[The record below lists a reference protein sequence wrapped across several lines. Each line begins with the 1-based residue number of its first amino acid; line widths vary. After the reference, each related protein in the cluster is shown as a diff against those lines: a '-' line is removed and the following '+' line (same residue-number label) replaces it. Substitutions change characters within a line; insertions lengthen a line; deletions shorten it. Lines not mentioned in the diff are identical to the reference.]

1 MIHAEFK
8 LFDRFSKVLIDI
20 PSLSPSEEL
29 TEAVMGQTGNVMDAI
44 EVTNTLKLKKD
55 TFPEIERH
63 SDGFQLTV
71 EVERRPR
78 DIEEGQTLEEY
89 KDLVETDLLELHDIF
104 RDLVR
109 EAIQELEN
117 PYPKIFLRHG

>member
-8 LFDRFSKVLIDI
+8 LYDRFSRVIIDI
-20 PSLSPSEEL
+20 VSFSPSEEL
-29 TEAVMGQTGNVMDAI
+29 TEAVTGQSGTVIEAI
-44 EVTNTLKLKKD
+44 EVSNTLKLKKD
-55 TFPEIERH
+55 TLPEIERY

-109 EAIQELEN
+109 EAIQELED
-117 PYPKIFLRHG
+117 PYPRIFLRHG

>member
-29 TEAVMGQTGNVMDAI
+29 TEAMMNQTGLVMDAI
-44 EVTNTLKLKKD
+44 AVSNTLKLKKD
-55 TFPEIERH
+55 TFPEIERY

-78 DIEEGQTLEEY
+78 DLEEGQTLDEY

-109 EAIQELEN
+109 ETIQELEN
-117 PYPKIFLRHG
+117 PYPRIFLRH

>member
-8 LFDRFSKVLIDI
+8 MFNKFSRVLIDI

-29 TEAVMGQTGNVMDAI
+29 TEAVTGQSGLMMEAI
-44 EVTNTLKLKKD
+44 EVSNTLKLKED
-55 TFPEIERH
+55 TLPEIARY

-89 KDLVETDLLELHDIF
+89 RDLVETDLLELHDIF
-104 RDLVR
+104 RDIIR
-109 EAIQELEN
+109 DAIQELEN
-117 PYPKIFLRHG
+117 PYPRIFLRHG

>member
-29 TEAVMGQTGNVMDAI
+29 TEAMMNQTGLIMDAI
-44 EVTNTLKLKKD
+44 SVSNTLKLKKD
-55 TFPEIERH
+55 TFPEIARY

-104 RDLVR
+104 RDIIR
-109 EAIQELEN
+109 DTIQELEH
-117 PYPKIFLRHG
+117 PYPRIFLRHG

>member
-8 LFDRFSKVLIDI
+8 LFDRFSRVLIDI

-29 TEAVMGQTGNVMDAI
+29 TEAVTSQSGTVLEAI
-44 EVTNTLKLKKD
+44 KVSNTLKLKKD
-55 TFPEIERH
+55 TFPELERY

-109 EAIQELEN
+109 EAIQELEH
-117 PYPKIFLRHG
+117 PYPRVFLRH

>member
-8 LFDRFSKVLIDI
+8 LFDRFSRVLIDI

-29 TEAVMGQTGNVMDAI
+29 TEAVTGQSGLMMEAI
-44 EVTNTLKLKKD
+44 EVSNTLKLKKD
-55 TFPEIERH
+55 TLPEIARY

-109 EAIQELEN
+109 EAIQELED
-117 PYPKIFLRHG
+117 PYPRIFLRHG

>member
-20 PSLSPSEEL
+20 PFLSPSEEL
-29 TEAVMGQTGNVMDAI
+29 TEAMMNQSGTMMEAI
-44 EVTNTLKLKKD
+44 EVSNTLKLKKD
-55 TFPEIERH
+55 TLPEIARY

-117 PYPKIFLRHG
+117 PYPRIFLRHG

>member
-1 MIHAEFK
+1 MIHTEFK
-8 LFDRFSKVLIDI
+8 LYDRFGKVLIDI

-29 TEAVMGQTGNVMDAI
+29 TEAVMDQSGLITRAINVS
-44 EVTNTLKLKKD
+44 NSLKLRED
-55 TFPEIERH
+55 TLPIIERY

-78 DIEEGQTLEEY
+78 DVEGGQTLAEY
-89 KDLVETDLLELHDIF
+89 KDMVETDLLELHDIF

-109 EAIQELEN
+109 DTIQELES
-117 PYPKIFLRHG
+117 PYPGIFLRHG

>member
-29 TEAVMGQTGNVMDAI
+29 TEAVMSQTGTVTEAI
-44 EVTNTLKLKKD
+44 EVSNTLKLRKG
-55 TFPEIERH
+55 TFPEIERY

-78 DIEEGQTLEEY
+78 DVEGGQTLAEY
-89 KDLVETDLLELHDIF
+89 RDLVETDLLELHDIF

-117 PYPKIFLRHG
+117 PYPSIFLRHG

>member
-8 LFDRFSKVLIDI
+8 MFNKFIRVLSDI

-29 TEAVMGQTGNVMDAI
+29 TEAVTGLSGTMMKAI
-44 EVTNTLKLKKD
+44 EVSNTLKLKKD
-55 TFPEIERH
+55 TLPEIERY

-78 DIEEGQTLEEY
+78 DIKEGQTLEEY
-89 KDLVETDLLELHDIF
+89 KDLVETDLLELHNIF

-109 EAIQELEN
+109 EAIQELED
-117 PYPKIFLRHG
+117 PYPRIFLRHG

>member
-8 LFDRFSKVLIDI
+8 MFNKFSRVLIDI

-29 TEAVMGQTGNVMDAI
+29 TEAVTGQSGTVMKAI
-44 EVTNTLKLKKD
+44 EVSNTLKLKKD
-55 TFPEIERH
+55 TLPEIERY
-63 SDGFQLTV
+63 SDGFRLTV

-78 DIEEGQTLEEY
+78 DIKEGQTLEEY

-109 EAIQELEN
+109 EAIQELED
-117 PYPKIFLRHG
+117 PYPRVFLRHG

>member
-8 LFDRFSKVLIDI
+8 LYDRFSRVIIDI
-20 PSLSPSEEL
+20 VSFSPSEEL
-29 TEAVMGQTGNVMDAI
+29 TEAVTGQSGTVIEAI
-44 EVTNTLKLKKD
+44 EVSNTLKLKKD
-55 TFPEIERH
+55 TLPEIERY

-78 DIEEGQTLEEY
+78 DIKEGQTLEEY

-109 EAIQELEN
+109 EAIQELED
-117 PYPKIFLRHG
+117 PYPRIFLRHG

>member
-8 LFDRFSKVLIDI
+8 MFDRFSRVLIDI

-29 TEAVMGQTGNVMDAI
+29 TEAVTGQSGIMMEAI
-44 EVTNTLKLKKD
+44 EVSNTLKLKND
-55 TFPEIERH
+55 TLPEISRY

-89 KDLVETDLLELHDIF
+89 KDLVETDLLELHNIF

-117 PYPKIFLRHG
+117 PYPRVFLRHG

>member
-8 LFDRFSKVLIDI
+8 LFDRFSRVLIDI

-29 TEAVMGQTGNVMDAI
+29 TKAVTGQSGTMVEAI
-44 EVTNTLKLKKD
+44 EISNTLKLKKD
-55 TFPEIERH
+55 TLPEIARY

-104 RDLVR
+104 RDIIR
-109 EAIQELEN
+109 DAIRELEN
-117 PYPKIFLRHG
+117 PYPRIFLRH

>member
-8 LFDRFSKVLIDI
+8 LFDKFSKVLIDI
-20 PSLSPSEEL
+20 PSISPSEEL
-29 TEAVMGQTGNVMDAI
+29 TEAVVGQTGNVMDAI
-44 EVTNTLKLKKD
+44 AVTNTLKLKKD
-55 TFPEIERH
+55 TFPEIERY

-78 DIEEGQTLEEY
+78 DVNGGQTLEEY
-89 KDLVETDLLELHDIF
+89 RDLVETDLLELHDIF

-109 EAIQELEN
+109 ETIQELEN
-117 PYPKIFLRHG
+117 PYPRVFLRHG

>member
-29 TEAVMGQTGNVMDAI
+29 TEAMMNQTGLIMDAI
-44 EVTNTLKLKKD
+44 SVSNTLKLKKD
-55 TFPEIERH
+55 TFPEIARY

-104 RDLVR
+104 RSLVR

>member
-29 TEAVMGQTGNVMDAI
+29 TEAVMSQTGNVMDAI
-44 EVTNTLKLKKD
+44 SVSNTLKLRKD
-55 TFPEIERH
+55 TFPEIERY

-78 DIEEGQTLEEY
+78 DVEGGQTLDEY
-89 KDLVETDLLELHDIF
+89 KDMVETDLLELHDIF

-109 EAIQELEN
+109 DTIQELEN
-117 PYPKIFLRHG
+117 PYPGIFLRHG

>member
-8 LFDRFSKVLIDI
+8 LFDRFSRVLVDI

-29 TEAVMGQTGNVMDAI
+29 TKAVTGQSGTMMEAI
-44 EVTNTLKLKKD
+44 EVSNTLKLKKD
-55 TFPEIERH
+55 TLPEIAKY

-109 EAIQELEN
+109 DCIQELEN
-117 PYPKIFLRHG
+117 PYPRISLRHG

>member
-8 LFDRFSKVLIDI
+8 LFQKYGRVLVDI

-29 TEAVMGQTGNVMDAI
+29 TEAVTGQSGTVMEAI
-44 EVTNTLKLKKD
+44 EVSNTLKLKKD
-55 TFPEIERH
+55 TLPEIARY

-117 PYPKIFLRHG
+117 PYPRVFLRHG

>member
-8 LFDRFSKVLIDI
+8 LFDRFSRVLVDI

-29 TEAVMGQTGNVMDAI
+29 TEAMMNQTGLVMGAI
-44 EVTNTLKLKKD
+44 AVSNTLKLKKD
-55 TFPEIERH
+55 TLPVIERY

-104 RDLVR
+104 RDIIR
-109 EAIQELEN
+109 DAIQELEN
-117 PYPKIFLRHG
+117 PYPRIFLRH

>member
-8 LFDRFSKVLIDI
+8 LYDRFSKVLIDI
-20 PSLSPSEEL
+20 PSLYPSEEL
-29 TEAVMGQTGNVMDAI
+29 TEAVMNQSGNIIDAI
-44 EVTNTLKLKKD
+44 AVSNTLKLKKD
-55 TFPEIERH
+55 TFPEIEKYFE
-63 SDGFQLTV
+63 GFKLTV

-104 RDLVR
+104 RGLVR
-109 EAIQELEN
+109 DTIQELEN
-117 PYPKIFLRHG
+117 PYPGIFLRHG

>member
-55 TFPEIERH
+55 TFPEIERY

-78 DIEEGQTLEEY
+78 DIEGGQTLEEY

-109 EAIQELEN
+109 DTTQELEN
-117 PYPKIFLRHG
+117 PYPSIFLRHG

>member
-8 LFDRFSKVLIDI
+8 LYDKFSKVLIDI

-44 EVTNTLKLKKD
+44 AVTNTLKLKKD
-55 TFPEIERH
+55 TFPVIEKY

-78 DIEEGQTLEEY
+78 DLEEGQTLEEY

-109 EAIQELEN
+109 DTIQELEH
-117 PYPKIFLRHG
+117 PYPRIFLRHG

>member
-8 LFDRFSKVLIDI
+8 LFQKYGRVLVDI

-29 TEAVMGQTGNVMDAI
+29 TKAVTGQSGTMMEAI
-44 EVTNTLKLKKD
+44 EVSNTLKLKKD
-55 TFPEIERH
+55 TLPEIERY

-78 DIEEGQTLEEY
+78 EVEAGQTRDEY
-89 KDLVETDLLELHDIF
+89 RDLVETDLLELHDIF
-104 RDLVR
+104 RDLVN
-109 EAIQELEN
+109 EATQELKT
-117 PYPKIFLRHG
+117 PYPRIFLRH

>member
-29 TEAVMGQTGNVMDAI
+29 TEAMMSQTGTVMDAI
-44 EVTNTLKLKKD
+44 SVTNTLKLRKD
-55 TFPEIERH
+55 TFPEIERY

-78 DIEEGQTLEEY
+78 DVEGGQTLAEY
-89 KDLVETDLLELHDIF
+89 RDLVETDLLELHDIF

-117 PYPKIFLRHG
+117 PYPRVFLRHG

>member
-8 LFDRFSKVLIDI
+8 LFDKFSKVLIDI

-29 TEAVMGQTGNVMDAI
+29 TEAVMSQTGNVMDAI
-44 EVTNTLKLKKD
+44 SVSNTLKLRKD
-55 TFPEIERH
+55 TFPEIERY

-104 RDLVR
+104 RDIIR
-109 EAIQELEN
+109 DTIQELEH
-117 PYPKIFLRHG
+117 PYPRIFLRHG

>member
-8 LFDRFSKVLIDI
+8 LFDRFCRVLIDI

-29 TEAVMGQTGNVMDAI
+29 TEAVTNQSGTVLEAI
-44 EVTNTLKLKKD
+44 EVSNTLKLKKD
-55 TFPEIERH
+55 TFPELERY

-104 RDLVR
+104 RDIIR
-109 EAIQELEN
+109 DAIQELEN
-117 PYPKIFLRHG
+117 PYPRVFLRHG

>member
-8 LFDRFSKVLIDI
+8 LFDRFSKVLVDI

-29 TEAVMGQTGNVMDAI
+29 TEAIMNQTGTMMEAI
-44 EVTNTLKLKKD
+44 EVSNTLKLKKD
-55 TFPEIERH
+55 TLPEIVRY

-78 DIEEGQTLEEY
+78 DIKEGQTLEEY

-109 EAIQELEN
+109 EALQELED
-117 PYPKIFLRHG
+117 PYPRIFLRHG

>member
-8 LFDRFSKVLIDI
+8 LYDKFSRVLIDI

-29 TEAVMGQTGNVMDAI
+29 TEAMMNYTGLVMDAI
-44 EVTNTLKLKKD
+44 SVSNTLKLKKD
-55 TFPEIERH
+55 TLPEIARY
-63 SDGFQLTV
+63 SDGFQFTV

-109 EAIQELEN
+109 EAIQELES
-117 PYPKIFLRHG
+117 PYPRIFLRH

>member
-8 LFDRFSKVLIDI
+8 LFDRFSRVLVDI

-29 TEAVMGQTGNVMDAI
+29 TEVVTGQSGTMMEAI
-44 EVTNTLKLKKD
+44 EVSNTLKLKKD
-55 TFPEIERH
+55 ISPKIERY

-71 EVERRPR
+71 ELERLPR
-78 DIEEGQTLEEY
+78 EVGEGQTLEEY

-117 PYPKIFLRHG
+117 PYPRIFLRH

>member
-20 PSLSPSEEL
+20 PSLSPNEEL
-29 TEAVMGQTGNVMDAI
+29 TEAVMGQTGTVMDAI
-44 EVTNTLKLKKD
+44 LVTNTLKLKKD
-55 TFPEIERH
+55 TLPVIERY

-78 DIEEGQTLEEY
+78 DLEEGQTLDEY
-89 KDLVETDLLELHDIF
+89 KELVETDLLELHDIF
-104 RDLVR
+104 RDIIR
-109 EAIQELEN
+109 DTIQELEN
-117 PYPKIFLRHG
+117 PYPRVFLRHG

>member
-8 LFDRFSKVLIDI
+8 LFDRFSRVLIDI

-29 TEAVMGQTGNVMDAI
+29 TEAVTGQSGTVLEAI
-44 EVTNTLKLKKD
+44 EVSNTLKLKKD
-55 TFPEIERH
+55 TFPELERY
-63 SDGFQLTV
+63 SDGFKLIV

-89 KDLVETDLLELHDIF
+89 RDLVETDLLELHDIF

-117 PYPKIFLRHG
+117 PYPRIFLRHG